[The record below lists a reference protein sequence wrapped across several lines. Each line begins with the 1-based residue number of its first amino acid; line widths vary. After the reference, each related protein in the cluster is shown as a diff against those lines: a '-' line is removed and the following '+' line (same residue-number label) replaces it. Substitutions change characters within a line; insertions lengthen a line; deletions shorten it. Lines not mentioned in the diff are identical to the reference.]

1 MERYRQKRDKPSVK
15 ISVLHSK
22 KQEIYIAENLPVAA
36 LVILKYEKKTNEQMC
51 RKNTLSL
58 QPAKRERASR
68 RKYIMTK
75 FKHNHQG

>member
-22 KQEIYIAENLPVAA
+22 KQVIYIAENLPVAA

-51 RKNTLSL
+51 RKKKYTVPTAS
-58 QPAKRERASR
+58 QERKSITY
-68 RKYIMTK
+68 RKYIIY
-75 FKHNHQG
+75 NI

>member
-1 MERYRQKRDKPSVK
+1 MK

-51 RKNTLSL
+51 SKDTLSL

-68 RKYIMTK
+68 IE
-75 FKHNHQG
+75 NI